1 MSQRY
6 RMCRR
11 FLRVLNLI
19 GKKDVKPTNL
29 RIRITFYSINLPQPP
44 LVVAQEDVFE
54 TLEAEGRH
62 CIENQLKFDA
72 ENDKA
77 NAIASEL

>member
-1 MSQRY
+1 MSPKS
-6 RMCRR
+6 
-11 FLRVLNLI
+11 
-19 GKKDVKPTNL
+19 GKKTVKFKQL
-29 RIRITFYSINLPQPP
+29 RICITFYLTNLSQPS
-44 LVVAQEDVFE
+44 LEAAQDVFE

-62 CIENQLKFDA
+62 WIENQLKFDA